1 VKRKRC
7 VDGKGGIVFR
17 VLVPKRE
24 GTTTGRSRLTRKF
37 VHRTPLRLYYIIISS
52 RSRAGL
58 YIHYRCALIAP
69 QHGKADFNSSDA
81 STRPVNPLSSDQREA
96 WRVHFNPTSIENTFF
111 HQNLVSW
118 AFIQTR
124 ELIFA
129 NDFGTTAE
137 TLSYH
142 SVYFVSDHFHITFS
156 TF

>member
-1 VKRKRC
+1 VKRKRY

-37 VHRTPLRLYYIIISS
+37 IHRAPLRLYLYHHFITKSS
-52 RSRAGL
+52 WTL
-58 YIHYRCALIAP
+58 YHYRCALIAP

-81 STRPVNPLSSDQREA
+81 STRPINPLSSEQREA
-96 WRVHFNPTSIENTFF
+96 WRVHFNPTSIENTFI

-124 ELIFA
+124 ELIFTS
-129 NDFGTTAE
+129 DFGTTAE

-142 SVYFVSDHFHITFS
+142 SVYFVSNHFHITFS
-156 TF
+156 TS